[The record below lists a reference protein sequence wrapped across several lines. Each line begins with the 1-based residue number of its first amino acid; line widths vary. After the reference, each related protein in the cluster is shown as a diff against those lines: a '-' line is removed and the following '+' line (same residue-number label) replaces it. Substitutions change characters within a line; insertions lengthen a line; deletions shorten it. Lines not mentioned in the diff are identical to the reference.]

1 MSPVVLGIKMEELN
15 HGRDY
20 VLVID
25 PDSLQRNQA
34 VYYAKSKGWHIRRL
48 PELKTIQEYK
58 AHGVRYM
65 GINYKSNAL
74 QNAAP
79 HLALYERNFEK
90 AWQGSSTD
98 RYKKPKT
105 LFIFKL

>member
-1 MSPVVLGIKMEELN
+1 
-15 HGRDY
+15 
-20 VLVID
+20 
-25 PDSLQRNQA
+25 
-34 VYYAKSKGWHIRRL
+34 
-48 PELKTIQEYK
+48 
-58 AHGVRYM
+58 M

-79 HLALYERNFEK
+79 HLALYERNFKK

>member
-1 MSPVVLGIKMEELN
+1 MSPVVLGNKMNELN
-15 HGRDY
+15 QGRGY

-34 VYYAKSKGWHIRRL
+34 VYYSKSKGWHIRRL

-74 QNAAP
+74 QNVAP
-79 HLALYERNFEK
+79 QLALYERHFEK